1 MTATE
6 SLNHQGALSMDA
18 LALKPLPEWYGSI
31 VDVPVDLIKPDS
43 DNLRQEFDAD
53 DLMDLGR
60 NIQAI
65 GQLDE
70 ITLFPIMIG
79 DDLWGGSFD
88 LHDGERRWRAAVS
101 VGLPTLRA
109 KIVSRPSDEEVM
121 FKKVSRVLQTRSL
134 SPATKV
140 AGLEK
145 ALHDLG
151 VLDTPASW
159 GSYREK
165 LGGGQE
171 WPQLVR
177 VLLLSPKVRSLLD
190 NGQINFTIAQS
201 IGRLPSDSQES
212 IAEFV
217 VVNKLNGRFLATQM
231 IPYLLSYPDAS
242 PAQAFEQARVGNW
255 KHPTKTPYAKGLEPS
270 LDERIEDFLSD
281 CVKWERSWEVLV
293 RIGLVHDIAG
303 NPVYEYRV
311 KDAARRISERAGAL
325 AERIARGQPNA
336 ITHQLNEGEGDGGVV
351 PVAEVLADD

>member
-1 MTATE
+1 MTTTE
-6 SLNHQGALSMDA
+6 PVKFRGALPMEA
-18 LALKPLPEWYGSI
+18 LALKPLSEWYGST
-31 VDVPVDLIKPDS
+31 VEVPVNLIKPDP

-53 DLMDLGR
+53 DLTDLGR

-70 ITLFPIMIG
+70 ITLFPIMLE
-79 DDLWGGSFD
+79 DDLWGGFFD
-88 LHDGERRWRAAVS
+88 LHDGERRWRAAMS

-109 KIVSRPSDEEVM
+109 KIVSRPSNEEVM

-145 ALHDLG
+145 ALQDLG
-151 VLDTPASW
+151 VLENPGSW
-159 GSYREK
+159 GAYREK

-177 VLLLSPKVRSLLD
+177 VLLLSPGVRSLLD

-201 IGRLPSDSQES
+201 IGRLPGELQES

-217 VVNKLNGRFLATQM
+217 VVNKINGRFLATQM
-231 IPYLLSYPDAS
+231 VPYLLSHPNAS
-242 PAQAFEQARVGNW
+242 PAQAFEQSRVGDW
-255 KHPTKTPYAKGLEPS
+255 KHPTKTPYTKGHTPS
-270 LDERIEDFLSD
+270 LDERVEDFLSD

-293 RIGLVHDIAG
+293 RTGLVHNIAG
-303 NPVYEYRV
+303 DSVYEYRV
-311 KDAARRISERAGAL
+311 KDAARRISERSGAL
-325 AERIARGQPNA
+325 AEHIARGQSEA
-336 ITHQLNEGEGDGGVV
+336 ITGQLNEGDGSSAMTVID
-351 PVAEVLADD
+351 ALADD